1 MEYFIDTCPRPV
13 AGILLWIVAFA
24 NFSEN
29 ATVIRAAQMY
39 IIAFH
44 MGGFF
49 YHSRLGHPPVTGCA
63 PAMFALLSTV
73 IIGIRTRSV
82 VSACA
87 IWMACT
93 GAAYVLSLILV
104 KPEPSHKGLL

>member
-1 MEYFIDTCPRPV
+1 M
-13 AGILLWIVAFA
+13 AGILLWIVAVA
-24 NFSEN
+24 NFSEDG
-29 ATVIRAAQMY
+29 TVIATAQMY

-49 YHSRLGHPPVTGCA
+49 YHSRLGHHPATGSA
-63 PAMFALLSTV
+63 PAMFAVLSTV
-73 IIGIRTRSV
+73 IIGIRTRSI

-87 IWMACT
+87 MWMACT

-104 KPEPSHKGLL
+104 KPGPSHTGLLYSRCRAAAE